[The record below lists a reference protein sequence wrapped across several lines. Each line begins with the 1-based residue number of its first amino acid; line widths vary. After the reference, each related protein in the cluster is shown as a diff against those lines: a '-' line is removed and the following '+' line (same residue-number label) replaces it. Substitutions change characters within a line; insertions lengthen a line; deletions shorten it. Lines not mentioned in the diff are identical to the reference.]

1 MDAPNT
7 IPQKSSILK
16 IALLSILVTFIVNLT
31 PLPKSISWL
40 GVADISLAYAADD
53 EDEDDDE
60 DDDKKGG
67 KEVAAPAAVAGG
79 EGSPEAASEKKE
91 KPKEKDKKEEKA
103 EEKEDD
109 SWKYDIGPAKD
120 HKIPTY
126 TFPGLGNRKAT
137 WFAAQLHILFA
148 SFILGCP
155 MFVVIM
161 EVMGARRTQGVRKAV
176 ILSNVFLG
184 VLLGVVIG
192 IIGEIIVG
200 VHHGVLYGMY
210 ACAFAGLVVSFFNYF
225 HRFTGIILSTII
237 GGVVGT
243 VFAVALVPPA
253 GGEHATAVY
262 IPGIICAILNGMVG
276 GLISNMIMFAEA
288 DFKFERLAHEITK
301 VIGFCYSFTALSG
314 GLFLFI
320 MMVAYKDFIS
330 YLVVSFPVLF
340 MIAYPTLF
348 ILETIVMYIYVYSW
362 DPLNKSNKKGR
373 HIVCGVILNVLG
385 LSLLCALDGPA
396 TFMQTPPTPL
406 DQLTNI
412 SEWARLTTS
421 TWMPLNYHRLVGN
434 GTFGGYMVGVIAAYM
449 YLWSDS
455 KEEKEYY
462 DWVGYMGNVIGVGI
476 MIPLPAMGYIFVREI
491 YQYDATIGMYIM
503 SDRESMFMLVQGLLV
518 GTMFSASNIYMWVSM
533 KRIENAQRFFPFMK
547 IGFVLIVLAATIWF
561 TPRRFFAT
569 MLPEPGMN
577 KDMVLP
583 DNLAFLALMISKN
596 TAAFALVTIT
606 AINYIFYTIATKTGK
621 IHWGKVN
628 PLALYILIF
637 MGFADIW
644 LMSWMGTIRE
654 LSRMNWHVYKVFKD
668 ITPDKFTPALADA
681 GFFVT
686 KIVWTFFIIMTAI
699 IWLGIKYPKTKK
711 KKVEESSD
719 VPQTAQ
725 H

>member
-1 MDAPNT
+1 MDSPNP
-7 IPQKSSILK
+7 IPKKSSFLK
-16 IALLSILVTFIVNLT
+16 IILASVLAVFLVNLSPT
-31 PLPKSISWL
+31 PKQASFASL
-40 GVADISLAYAADD
+40 GIGPQIALAADD
-53 EDEDDDE
+53 EEDEEEDE
-60 DDDKKGG
+60 EEEEDEGG
-67 KEVAAPAAVAGG
+67 AD
-79 EGSPEAASEKKE
+79 EKKASG
-91 KPKEKDKKEEKA
+91 KKEAKAAGEDKKA
-103 EEKEDD
+103 EEEDD
-109 SWKYDIGPAKD
+109 SWKYDIGPAKE
-120 HKIPTY
+120 HKISTF

-155 MFVVIM
+155 MFVIIM
-161 EVMGARRTQGVRKAV
+161 EVMGARRTQGVRKAI

-184 VLLGVVIG
+184 VLLGVTIG
-192 IIGEIIVG
+192 IIGEIILG
-200 VHHGVLYGMY
+200 IHHGVLYGMW
-210 ACAFAGLVVSFFNYF
+210 ACAFGALLVSFLNYF
-225 HRFTGIILSTII
+225 HRLMNVKLSALVGGIF
-237 GGVVGT
+237 GAVM
-243 VFAVALVPPA
+243 AVALTPK
-253 GGEHATAVY
+253 GGGAHAAATAEHAMY
-262 IPGIICAILNGMVG
+262 MPGIICAFVNGIVG
-276 GLISNMIMFAEA
+276 GVVSNLIMFAQA

-301 VIGFCYSFTALSG
+301 VIGFCYSFTAVSG

-330 YLVVSFPVLF
+330 YLVTSFPVLF

-348 ILETIVMYIYVYSW
+348 ILETIVMYVYVYSW

-373 HIVCGVILNVLG
+373 HIVVGVVLNVLG

-406 DQLTNI
+406 DQLQNI

-434 GTFGGYMVGVIAAYM
+434 GTFGGYMVGIIAAYM
-449 YLWSDS
+449 YLWSDN

-533 KRIENAQRFFPFMK
+533 KRIEGAQRFFPFMK

-606 AINYIFYTIATKTGK
+606 FINYVFYTIATRTGK
-621 IHWGKVN
+621 IHWGKIN
-628 PLALYILIF
+628 PLGLYILIF

-654 LSRMNWHVYKVFKD
+654 LSRMNWHIYKVFKD
-668 ITPDKFTPALADA
+668 ITPEKFTPALADA
-681 GFFVT
+681 GFTVT

-711 KKVEESSD
+711 KGAESSAHAA
-719 VPQTAQ
+719 PQMAE
-725 H
+725 